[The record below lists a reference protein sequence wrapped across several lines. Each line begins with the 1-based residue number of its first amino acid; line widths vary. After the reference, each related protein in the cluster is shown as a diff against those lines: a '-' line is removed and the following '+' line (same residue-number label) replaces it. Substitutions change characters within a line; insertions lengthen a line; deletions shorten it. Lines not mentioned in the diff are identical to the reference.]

1 MIELETVAKVA
12 AWIQHG
18 LLAARVVVKVMLLDD
33 PVPAIHDSRRY
44 HNGRNYAG
52 KKAQQHLDD
61 SSSILAFC
69 TNAYPCVGNP
79 TLDFARR
86 TNLIREILT
95 KETERM

>member
-18 LLAARVVVKVMLLDD
+18 LLAARVVVKVMLLDN

-52 KKAQQHLDD
+52 KKAQQHLGD

-69 TNAYPCVGNP
+69 RTML
-79 TLDFARR
+79 TLALGTQHSNSHDKFDP
-86 TNLIREILT
+86 REID
-95 KETERM
+95 EGN